1 MTQHKMKERQ
11 ERMKGWEKDREQGDP
26 DSKPPC
32 IYKGDTVG
40 HRQQARR
47 LQRKVYISS
56 FSFSTIS
63 LRLSTPCC
71 MSSRLFWVCSRVV
84 STSSVTPYT
93 SPTCQST
100 TLHIELRASP
110 MHLQSSSAYS
120 DTLRIRLCMLCNST
134 LPPASMPSHVPPLLV
149 CLFVCLPLSL
159 AHVLLV
165 LFVCFPFWIG
175 SIN

>member
-11 ERMKGWEKDREQGDP
+11 ERMKRWEKDREQGDP

-71 MSSRLFWVCSRVV
+71 MSPRLFWVCSRVV
-84 STSSVTPYT
+84 STSSVT
-93 SPTCQST
+93 
-100 TLHIELRASP
+100 HIH
-110 MHLQSSSAYS
+110 HL
-120 DTLRIRLCMLCNST
+120 
-134 LPPASMPSHVPPLLV
+134 
-149 CLFVCLPLSL
+149 LPLRGLSY
-159 AHVLLV
+159 
-165 LFVCFPFWIG
+165 P
-175 SIN
+175 

>member
-1 MTQHKMKERQ
+1 MGQWCDTERWAGWGVGVRNTKGMTQHKMKERQ

-56 FSFSTIS
+56 FGFSTIS

-71 MSSRLFWVCSRVV
+71 MSSRLFSACSRAV

-93 SPTCQST
+93 SPTSFARSFIPLSHLSCLS
-100 TLHIELRASP
+100 LCLNWLSKSSISLFFFIP
-110 MHLQSSSAYS
+110 MLWSRYISSAL
-120 DTLRIRLCMLCNST
+120 LRPIT
-134 LPPASMPSHVPPLLV
+134 K
-149 CLFVCLPLSL
+149 
-159 AHVLLV
+159 
-165 LFVCFPFWIG
+165 
-175 SIN
+175 SIF

>member
-1 MTQHKMKERQ
+1 MTQHKMKERH

-71 MSSRLFWVCSRVV
+71 MSSRLFWACSRVV

-93 SPTCQST
+93 SPTSFERSFIP
-100 TLHIELRASP
+100 LA
-110 MHLQSSSAYS
+110 HLS
-120 DTLRIRLCMLCNST
+120 C
-134 LPPASMPSHVPPLLV
+134 
-149 CLFVCLPLSL
+149 LSL
-159 AHVLLV
+159 CLNWLSKSSIS
-165 LFVCFPFWIG
+165 LFFFIPMLWSSVTTG
-175 SIN
+175 SPGYREWAKESQIWPSC